1 MDVDDP
7 CEVGR
12 LLAHDADAPA
22 IQTAKA
28 DDDVGCERALDVQKL
43 AVVHDA
49 LDDIEHVIG
58 ARGLLRNDRAEGLV
72 DSLRVIAL
80 VGDRWVVQVVERE
93 VAEEEPDGLHA
104 LFLGIQREVRHA
116 GELRMRVRAAEL
128 LVRDLFPGDGLDDVR
143 SGDEHL
149 RDAPHHEREIG
160 DGRGVDR
167 ASGRRPQDG

>member
-1 MDVDDP
+1 MP
-7 CEVGR
+7 TLR
-12 LLAHDADAPA
+12 PFK
-22 IQTAKA
+22 TAKA

-43 AVVHDA
+43 AVVHDS

-72 DSLRVIAL
+72 DPLRVVAL
-80 VGDRWVVQVVERE
+80 VGDRGVVQVVERE

-128 LVRDLFPGDGLDDVR
+128 LVRDLSSPVTALMT
-143 SGDEHL
+143 SGPVMNICEMP
-149 RDAPHHEREIG
+149 RTMSVKSVMAGE
-160 DGRGVDR
+160 
-167 ASGRRPQDG
+167 